1 MSKKPHS
8 FRLDEDLIARLD
20 KILNAKGL
28 SKSAFI
34 EDYILTYV
42 NFFEHSV
49 SDNVYNCPKCKQYY
63 GKVFNCPKCKKPLE
77 NKN

>member
-8 FRLDEDLIARLD
+8 FRLDDDLMLRLE
-20 KILNAKGL
+20 KILNAKNL

-42 NFFEHSV
+42 NFFEHSISERISV
-49 SDNVYNCPKCKQYY
+49 CKICGKYY
-63 GKVFNCPKCKKPLE
+63 GKVFNCPNCKKTT
-77 NKN
+77 